1 MHRRQ
6 FTHYSPQ
13 SLVVPQSSNF
23 IRRRYGFALE
33 ISIID
38 VNVPDERTRRDETS
52 RKNKHQQQR
61 NQSDGTI
68 LSWND
73 ILPLSM
79 YAAACLVGAI
89 IISTYEDYDVTHTRP
104 SPSTLRQP
112 TMSSSKYS
120 TASPW
125 RSSFNFI
132 GAATRGMGW
141 GPSDRGIPIATEMS
155 EQTNDGYSFEEWYG
169 TSAATLQWKP
179 SYNEI
184 MLQHRS
190 ERVPRWNEL
199 GNMQTTTT
207 SSTANSIAPTKEKLK
222 QAVLH
227 LYQSLDEL
235 ESLKSMADDYRWDEM
250 KEHLNPT
257 PNTLAP
263 IATSENPLPLTLE
276 YSMDI
281 LKSIPSSSAPT
292 KDKAQSNSYSNNVNE
307 LPNLIGFDWG
317 SCAWR
322 HCGAKADAQE
332 AIAELYSNVGMLE
345 PFECRFI
352 LGEFMCI
359 LSDGMLI
366 SVVRTSLSHFAVSHN
381 AKMSLSDLFEMF

>member
-1 MHRRQ
+1 MRQ
-6 FTHYSPQ
+6 GQHFPHFPQ
-13 SLVVPQSSNF
+13 QSFDFPRSSNF
-23 IRRRYGFALE
+23 IRRRAGFALE
-33 ISIID
+33 ISTID
-38 VNVPDERTRRDETS
+38 VDVPDESERRNKNS

-61 NQSDGTI
+61 HQSDGSI
-68 LSWND
+68 MSWND
-73 ILPLSM
+73 LLPLSM
-79 YAAACLVGAI
+79 YAAACLVGAMA
-89 IISTYEDYDVTHTRP
+89 ISTYEDYDVTHTRP
-104 SPSTLRQP
+104 SPSTLRLP
-112 TMSSSKYS
+112 TISSSKYS
-120 TASPW
+120 TTSPW

-141 GPSDRGIPIATEMS
+141 GQSDRGIPTTSAGS
-155 EQTNDGYSFEEWYG
+155 EQTNGSYSFEEWYG

-190 ERVPRWNEL
+190 ERVPRWNEV
-199 GNMQTTTT
+199 GNDSTTTP
-207 SSTANSIAPTKEKLK
+207 SGIKNSVTPTKEQLK

-235 ESLKSMADDYRWDEM
+235 ESLKSMADDYRWEEM

-257 PNTLAP
+257 PNTIAP
-263 IATSENPLPLTLE
+263 IATSEYSLPLTLE

-292 KDKAQSNSYSNNVNE
+292 NDQAQSNSYSNNVNE

-332 AIAELYSNVGMLE
+332 AIAELYSNAGMLE

-352 LGEFMCI
+352 LGEYMRN
-359 LSDGMLI
+359 LQTG
-366 SVVRTSLSHFAVSHN
+366 VVNSAVRS
-381 AKMSLSDLFEMF
+381 SSSYSPCFP

>member
-1 MHRRQ
+1 
-6 FTHYSPQ
+6 
-13 SLVVPQSSNF
+13 
-23 IRRRYGFALE
+23 
-33 ISIID
+33 
-38 VNVPDERTRRDETS
+38 
-52 RKNKHQQQR
+52 
-61 NQSDGTI
+61 
-68 LSWND
+68 
-73 ILPLSM
+73 
-79 YAAACLVGAI
+79 
-89 IISTYEDYDVTHTRP
+89 
-104 SPSTLRQP
+104 
-112 TMSSSKYS
+112 
-120 TASPW
+120 
-125 RSSFNFI
+125 
-132 GAATRGMGW
+132 
-141 GPSDRGIPIATEMS
+141 MS

-332 AIAELYSNVGMLE
+332 AIAELYSNAGMLE

-352 LGEFMCI
+352 LGEYMRN
-359 LSDGMLI
+359 LQTG
-366 SVVRTSLSHFAVSHN
+366 VVNSAVRS
-381 AKMSLSDLFEMF
+381 SSSYSPCFP

>member
-1 MHRRQ
+1 
-6 FTHYSPQ
+6 
-13 SLVVPQSSNF
+13 
-23 IRRRYGFALE
+23 
-33 ISIID
+33 
-38 VNVPDERTRRDETS
+38 
-52 RKNKHQQQR
+52 
-61 NQSDGTI
+61 
-68 LSWND
+68 
-73 ILPLSM
+73 
-79 YAAACLVGAI
+79 
-89 IISTYEDYDVTHTRP
+89 
-104 SPSTLRQP
+104 
-112 TMSSSKYS
+112 
-120 TASPW
+120 
-125 RSSFNFI
+125 
-132 GAATRGMGW
+132 
-141 GPSDRGIPIATEMS
+141 
-155 EQTNDGYSFEEWYG
+155 
-169 TSAATLQWKP
+169 
-179 SYNEI
+179 
-184 MLQHRS
+184 
-190 ERVPRWNEL
+190 
-199 GNMQTTTT
+199 MQTTTT